1 VASPT
6 QSLIVPAYNEA
17 PRLASGFERLRPTL
31 EILGTDRTEIVMVDD
46 GSTDATMRIAHEVYG
61 HLEHFRLVQHPENRG
76 KGAAVRTGLA
86 HARGAKVIVSDADMS
101 IRPEHFV
108 NIMDALSRAP
118 MAPGSRAL
126 NGKIEYATLTRTIS
140 GSVFHAIV
148 RHYTKTT
155 IRDTQCGCKGFQLA
169 PGRLLALLGFVSGF
183 AYDVELFYLARLLDF
198 EIEPVAVTW
207 DDIGGSKVS
216 ILNSKS
222 TLLEDLRNIPRTRYE
237 CPVVALEADAS
248 LEDVRRSAVDARAAG
263 LVLARGDGDALVVM
277 PRDGAVTAVGIAQAL
292 GGSVRTASLDELRG
306 RRLEAV

>member
-1 VASPT
+1 MAVPT
-6 QSLIVPAYNEA
+6 QSLVVPAYNEA
-17 PRLASGFERLRPTL
+17 PRLASGFERLRPAL
-31 EILGTDRTEIVMVDD
+31 EVLGVERTEIVMVDD
-46 GSTDATMRIAHEVYG
+46 GSTDTTMRTAHEVYG

-86 HARGAKVIVSDADMS
+86 HARGAKVIVTDADMS

-108 NIMDALSRAP
+108 DIMGALSRAP

-126 NGKIEYATLTRTIS
+126 DGKIEYATLARTIS

-148 RHYTKTT
+148 HHYTKTT

-183 AYDVELFYLARLLDF
+183 AYDVELFYLAHQLDLAV
-198 EIEPVAVTW
+198 EPVAVTW

-222 TLLEDLRNIPRTRYE
+222 TLLVDLRNIPRTRYQ
-237 CPVVALEADAS
+237 CPVVAVGDVVS
-248 LEDVRRSAVDARAAG
+248 LEDVRRSAIDARVAG
-263 LVLARGDGDALVVM
+263 LVLARGDDDAFVVM
-277 PRDGAVTAVGIAQAL
+277 PRDGAVAAVGIAQSL